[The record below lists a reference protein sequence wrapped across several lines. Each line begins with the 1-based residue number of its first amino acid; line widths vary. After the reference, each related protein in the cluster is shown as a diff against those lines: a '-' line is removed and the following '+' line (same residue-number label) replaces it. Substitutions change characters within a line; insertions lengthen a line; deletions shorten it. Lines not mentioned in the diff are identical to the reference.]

1 MRPTQNPFVPFACV
15 LPLLASALSAQDPVE
30 TPPAEAKPDAAS
42 PESPGPR
49 GPGGRR
55 QGRPR
60 QRTVAVL
67 AGHVHPVSGP
77 SIENGVVLIRGDRIV
92 AVGKQGEVEVP
103 EGAETVRFPD
113 GHVYPGLVDASSDA
127 FLDDGT
133 RQDPSADAATSAGA
147 GFGQRFD
154 REDRLIEAGITT
166 VYTSNQRGAPWSGI
180 GAVLRPKKGGA
191 SAFPE
196 KTEAGVGMQLAAG
209 ATGTHALDRQRGIEG
224 AFAAFSGLDDYKK
237 KQDEHKKELEKYT
250 KDFADYLAWHEKKN
264 GKASDEKKDAP
275 KDDAQKP
282 AGAAAETPAQAGEAG
297 APRGAGQRGQRGGR
311 RGGQPQGPGGGGPG
325 GEPTPAPTPK
335 PEEPKPD
342 QPKPEDPK
350 PQDPP
355 KPETP
360 KPETP
365 TPEQPKPESPK
376 PQEPPKQEPK
386 PQGDGKPADPAAAK
400 PADSKPQEQK
410 PADAKATEAKPDEK
424 APERP
429 KYPKAPDRDPVK
441 DTLLKVLDGTLP
453 LRVSV
458 RRPDEIRTVLAAA
471 REKKVPTLVFDDALG
486 AGAVASELA
495 DAAVPCVLTGLF
507 PVALPE
513 SYEKLHPFDAPK
525 TLQDKGVPFAIA
537 TGSGRRARALPLMA
551 AAAVGHGLSP
561 DAALRAI
568 TLTPAE
574 ILGVQKDVGS
584 LQAGKLADLVVCDR
598 PLLQSDCRMLAV
610 WSAGALQHEGSETKK
625 ETR

>member
-1 MRPTQNPFVPFACV
+1 MRPTQNPFVPFACI
-15 LPLLASALSAQDPVE
+15 LPLLGSALSAQDPVE

-103 EGAETVRFPD
+103 EGAETVSFPE
-113 GHVYPGLVDASSDA
+113 GHVYPGLIDASSDA
-127 FLDDGT
+127 FLDDGV

-209 ATGTHALDRQRGIEG
+209 PTGTHALDRQRGIEG
-224 AFAAFSGLDDYKK
+224 AFGAFSGLDDYKK

-250 KDFADYLAWHEKKN
+250 KEFADYLAWHEKKN
-264 GKASDEKKDAP
+264 GKSSDEKKDAP
-275 KDDAQKP
+275 KDGEQKP

-297 APRGAGQRGQRGGR
+297 APRGPGQRGQRGSR
-311 RGGQPQGPGGGGPG
+311 RGGQPQVPGDGGPG
-325 GEPTPAPTPK
+325 GEPAPTPK
-335 PEEPKPD
+335 PEEPKPEQPKPD
-342 QPKPEDPK
+342 QPKPEEPK

-360 KPETP
+360 KP
-365 TPEQPKPESPK
+365 QD
-376 PQEPPKQEPK
+376 PPKQEPK
-386 PQGDGKPADPAAAK
+386 PAEPAAPKA
-400 PADSKPQEQK
+400 AEAKPQEPK
-410 PADAKATEAKPDEK
+410 PADAKATEGKPDEK

-441 DTLLKVLDGTLP
+441 ETLLKVLDGTLP
-453 LRVSV
+453 LRVTV
-458 RRPDEIRTVLAAA
+458 RRPDEIRAALAAA
-471 REKKVPTLVFDDALG
+471 REKKVPTLVIDDALG

-495 DAAVPCVLTGLF
+495 DAAVPVVLTGLF

-513 SYEKLHPFDAPK
+513 SYEKLQPFDAPK

-537 TGSGRRARALPLMA
+537 SGSGRRARALPLMA

>member
-1 MRPTQNPFVPFACV
+1 MRPTQNPFVPFACI
-15 LPLLASALSAQDPVE
+15 LPLLGSALSAQDPVE

-77 SIENGVVLIRGDRIV
+77 SFENGVVLIRGDRIV

-103 EGAETVRFPD
+103 EGAETVSFPE
-113 GHVYPGLVDASSDA
+113 GHVYPGLIDASSDA
-127 FLDDGT
+127 FLDDGV
-133 RQDPSADAATSAGA
+133 RQDPSADAATSAGT

-209 ATGTHALDRQRGIEG
+209 PTGTHALDRQRGIEG
-224 AFAAFSGLDDYKK
+224 AFGVFSGLDDYKK
-237 KQDEHKKELEKYT
+237 KQDEHKKALEKYT
-250 KDFADYLAWHEKKN
+250 KEFADYLAWHEKKN
-264 GKASDEKKDAP
+264 GKSSDEKKDAP
-275 KDDAQKP
+275 KDGEQKP
-282 AGAAAETPAQAGEAG
+282 AGAAAEAPAQAGGAG
-297 APRGAGQRGQRGGR
+297 APRGPGQRGSR

-325 GEPTPAPTPK
+325 GGPTPTPT
-335 PEEPKPD
+335 PEEPKPE
-342 QPKPEDPK
+342 QPKPDQPK

-360 KPETP
+360 KPDQP
-365 TPEQPKPESPK
+365 KPDQPKPETPK
-376 PQEPPKQEPK
+376 PQDPPKQEPK
-386 PQGDGKPADPAAAK
+386 PAEPAAPKA
-400 PADSKPQEQK
+400 AEAKPQEPK
-410 PADAKATEAKPDEK
+410 PADAKAAEGKPDEK

-441 DTLLKVLDGTLP
+441 ETLLKVLDGTLP
-453 LRVSV
+453 LRITV
-458 RRPDEIRTVLAAA
+458 RRPDEIRAALAAA
-471 REKKVPTLVFDDALG
+471 REKKVPALVIDDALG

-495 DAAVPCVLTGLF
+495 DAAVPVVLTGLF

-513 SYEKLHPFDAPK
+513 SYEKLQPFDAPK

-537 TGSGRRARALPLMA
+537 SGSGRRARALPLMA

-598 PLLQSDCRMLAV
+598 PILQSDCRMLAV
-610 WSAGALQHEGSETKK
+610 WSAGALQHEGTETKK